1 MSKAD
6 REVFDALKIRSFP
19 TVRLYKKD
27 GSVVEMPPVE
37 RSVDNLFLFL
47 KF

>member
-6 REVFDALKIRSFP
+6 RDMFDTLEIRTVP

-27 GSVVEMPPVE
+27 GSVA
-37 RSVDNLFLFL
+37 
-47 KF
+47 